1 MVNLK
6 YLIVQVLIA
15 KETLDDID
23 ASHVGIPKGS
33 FIPHHSSARQSFQRK
48 SVHSAAKYIAFSQ
61 QLAELGVPLL
71 GFTIPKQSARGS
83 SSGAGNPLCRAME
96 VISSTYNLLAVFTDN
111 NYCPVHHRDCQLV
124 HSVYPDT
131 SIFMIDSSSVLVPP
145 KSVYQR
151 MCELLQCGSLCT
163 ADWRP
168 LRQSF
173 EHFFREQVLSE
184 LTVLGANDKRI
195 RWSVPDQS
203 VQVL

>member
-1 MVNLK
+1 MINLK
-6 YLIVQVLIA
+6 YLIIQALIA

-23 ASHVGIPKGS
+23 TFHVSSPKGS
-33 FIPHHSSARQSFQRK
+33 FVPHHSCARQSFQRK
-48 SVHSAAKYIAFSQ
+48 SVHLAAKYVAFSQ

-71 GFTIPKQSARGS
+71 GFTISKQLARYS
-83 SSGAGNPLCRAME
+83 SSGAGNPLCRALE
-96 VISSTYNLLAVFTDN
+96 AISATYNPLAVFADN

-124 HSVYPDT
+124 HLAYPDT

-168 LRQSF
+168 LRQAF
-173 EHFFREQVLSE
+173 EHFFRQQVLSE
-184 LTVLGANDKRI
+184 LSVLGANDKCI
-195 RWSVPDQS
+195 RWSAPDQS

>member
-6 YLIVQVLIA
+6 HLIVQVLVA
-15 KETLDDID
+15 QETLDDTD
-23 ASHVGIPKGS
+23 AFHAGSPNGS
-33 FIPHHSSARQSFQRK
+33 FVPHHSCARQSFQRK
-48 SVHSAAKYIAFSQ
+48 SVQLAAKYVAFSQ

-71 GFTIPKQSARGS
+71 GFTIPEQSARCS
-83 SSGAGNPLCRAME
+83 SSGAGNPLCRAFE
-96 VISSTYNLLAVFTDN
+96 AISSTYNPLAVFTDN
-111 NYCPVHHRDCQLV
+111 NYCPVHYRDCQVV
-124 HSVYPDT
+124 HFAYQDT

-168 LRQSF
+168 LRQAF

-184 LTVLGANDKRI
+184 LTVLGANDKCI
-195 RWSVPDQS
+195 RRSAPDQS
-203 VQVL
+203 VLVL